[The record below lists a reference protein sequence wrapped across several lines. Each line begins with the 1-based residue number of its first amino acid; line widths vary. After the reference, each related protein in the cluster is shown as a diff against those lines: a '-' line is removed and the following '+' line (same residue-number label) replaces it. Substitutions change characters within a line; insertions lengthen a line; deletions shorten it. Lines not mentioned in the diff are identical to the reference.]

1 MKIKGH
7 TIGNG
12 KPLVCVPVMETEK
25 EAIIR
30 EVRRLADIRIP
41 MIEWRL
47 DAFSGIKSPNAVRE
61 VLKELAHVVKETI
74 FVYTF
79 RSKRQG
85 GMLSL
90 NAEEIQDLHQIAAE
104 SGTVDFV
111 DVEYFE
117 LKKPE
122 QEVRRLQSMG
132 VHTIASHH
140 DFEQTPKREVMQMIL
155 EHLKKSG
162 ADMVKL
168 AVMPQTMQDV
178 LDLLEETNLFHEEF
192 PDIPLVTMSMGAMG
206 SISRVAGE
214 FFGSCITFG
223 TGTKSSAPGQF
234 PTEKLENILEIFHK
248 NLMLC

>member
-1 MKIKGH
+1 MNIKGH
-7 TIGNG
+7 IIGNG
-12 KPLVCVPVMETEK
+12 KPLVCVPVMESEK
-25 EAIIR
+25 EKIIQ
-30 EVRRLADIRIP
+30 EVRRLVECNIP

-47 DAFSGIKSPNAVRE
+47 DAFSGVKSANAVRE
-61 VLKELAHVVKETI
+61 VLAEIAPVIKNTL

-85 GMLSL
+85 GLISL
-90 NAEEIQDLHQIAAE
+90 DAEKIQDLHQLAAE
-104 SGTVDFV
+104 SGIVDFV

-122 QEVRRLQSMG
+122 QEVRRLQSVG

-140 DFEQTPKREVMQMIL
+140 DFEQTPKREVIQMIL

-168 AVMPQTMQDV
+168 AVMPQSMQDV
-178 LDLLEETNLFHEEF
+178 LNLLEETTLFHKEF
-192 PDIPLVTMSMGAMG
+192 PDLPLITMSMGSMG

-214 FFGSCITFG
+214 FFGSCVTFG
-223 TGTKSSAPGQF
+223 AGAKSSAPGQLQ
-234 PTEKLENILEIFHK
+234 TEELENILEILHK
-248 NLMLC
+248 NLQLC